1 MTTKGKIMP
10 IINEGIVEHL
20 PRSFKEKLVKIRQP
34 FKEYGSIV
42 PERLTKEDLNNTHH
56 VGSDKLSGYGGYGG
70 YGGYSGYH
78 FLTGDTRPRRSQN
91 ILTEGILSKIG
102 NLLKPKP
109 SLVIETTPH
118 RKRLSNAIEK
128 KKQAIKNEI
137 YAIDK
142 QKELISKVQPTKE
155 EYQRHL
161 DYTNRGLSRGWDK
174 SSQPKSTSN
183 KIISSKIV
191 QKDINNPYNAYINK
205 FKSFGA

>member
-1 MTTKGKIMP
+1 MP

-34 FKEYGSIV
+34 FKDYGSII
-42 PERLTKEDLNNTHH
+42 PERLTKEDLNNAHP
-56 VGSDKLSGYGGYGG
+56 VGQDGLSGLSGLSGY
-70 YGGYSGYH
+70 H
-78 FLTGDTRPRRSQN
+78 LLTNDTRPRRSQN

-142 QKELISKVQPTKE
+142 QKELMSKVQPTRE

-161 DYTNRGLSRGWDK
+161 EYTNRGLSKGLGK
-174 SSQPKSTSN
+174 SSPLPTQPQNTSN